1 MRGHTPTGDLL
12 RFAFS
17 ITAHH
22 VRGAVISLAPA
33 GISSLGIFESKN
45 TKIHRALVKV
55 CAYLSTRIPYRLA
68 AATPSAAGRP
78 RGARLNRNR
87 DKMRAFFPGSPS
99 PLMICMYLQGAL
111 PGCGACA
118 GRPLVSTARDA
129 MARSSAAGD

>member
-33 GISSLGIFESKN
+33 GISSLGLFESEN

-55 CAYLSTRIPYRLA
+55 CAYLPTRIPI
-68 AATPSAAGRP
+68 PP
-78 RGARLNRNR
+78 RGG
-87 DKMRAFFPGSPS
+87 DTE
-99 PLMICMYLQGAL
+99 
-111 PGCGACA
+111 CGE
-118 GRPLVSTARDA
+118 STPR
-129 MARSSAAGD
+129 RTFE